1 MCDGDVRPDMLVP
14 FENLDGA
21 TCEDIVD
28 VAKSL
33 EDNSEECSSF
43 QYVEALCCPSA
54 ASTCSIC
61 KGTKLLADVEVI
73 SSTGATFTCGQFA
86 FYAANLEAT
95 SVDCT
100 SYHKFEEF
108 CCPDVFIPPPPSSSP
123 PIGSSTPPPTYSSS
137 RLVFAWSNLWNR
149 FL

>member
-61 KGTKLLADVEVI
+61 KGAALLVDVAIVDYV
-73 SSTGATFTCGQFA
+73 GATFKCSQTA
-86 FYAANLEAT
+86 YYAANLEAT
-95 SVDCT
+95 SAECT
-100 SYHKFEEF
+100 TYHGYEAS
-108 CCPDVFIPPPPSSSP
+108 CCPDVFTSSEISTANQVPS
-123 PIGSSTPPPTYSSS
+123 T
-137 RLVFAWSNLWNR
+137 
-149 FL
+149 